1 MSADLSEIPERDL
14 NPWRDAEWLRLERA
28 VLEAE
33 IEGARGE
40 LAYQQDQVK
49 YHRLRLARSEAHLAT
64 HDARSK
70 LHGATADRRGWVL
83 AEAEV
88 VRCED
93 AEESAQS
100 ALDKLKTRAHASN
113 YDAIAKL
120 RKLADERFNAL
131 TAEWHRRHPAKAD
144 QPAGEP

>member
-1 MSADLSEIPERDL
+1 MRITVSIPT
-14 NPWRDAEWLRLERA
+14 
-28 VLEAE
+28 E
-33 IEGARGE
+33 IEADAIEIDVPLRYDE
-40 LAYQQDQVK
+40 DREALAGTPGVTGSVRVATVSPADRRRYV
-49 YHRLRLARSEAHLAT
+49 HLAT

-70 LHGATADRRGWVL
+70 LHSATADRRGWVL

-93 AEESAQS
+93 AEDAAQA

-113 YDAIAKL
+113 YGAIAKL
-120 RKLADERFNAL
+120 RKLADERYNAL